1 MPRLLTRPHL
11 LPKGLTMELIVPAV
25 ELRAWARASQLLA
38 EREGFTRTAK
48 AIQAYIDDIEA
59 HMHDGAHSFEL
70 RSITN
75 VVFS

>member
-1 MPRLLTRPHL
+1 MDNV
-11 LPKGLTMELIVPAV
+11 IVPAI
-25 ELRAWARASQLLA
+25 ELRAWARASQIIA

-70 RSITN
+70 RPITTDAFPN
-75 VVFS
+75 IPTTKGILA